1 MRILVVEDDE
11 LIAKTLETV
20 LGEQHY
26 VVDWAADGQIG
37 WELAEV
43 FSYDLI
49 VLDVMLPKIDGIE
62 FCQQLREKGDR
73 TPILLLTA
81 KSTTSEKTLGL
92 DAGADD
98 YVVKPFEIEELMARI
113 RVLLRRKNS
122 LIPSVLEWGNIRL
135 DPHSC
140 EVTYQDKQLSL
151 TPKEYRLLELF
162 LRNPQQVL
170 TRSVILENLWSADET
185 PGEDT
190 ITAHI
195 KSLRQKLKQVGG
207 SPDAIATVYG
217 LGYRL
222 KPQNSP
228 MARASLSSLAIADKR
243 TNKKQTEAALRVV
256 WEKFKGQNSSR
267 ITILEQV
274 ITAYQQNA
282 IEDET
287 WQQAR
292 SVAHKLSGALGV
304 FGMSEG
310 SQIAQAIEQI
320 LKSDLPLSR
329 TQIQHLSSLVSS
341 LRLLLT
347 ESSSSPFLE
356 KPLVRHNSASM
367 LVVNDDRQIAERLVK
382 LASASGIRIQL
393 VATLSEAKSALTR
406 SEIDVVLLVFSL
418 ADATEESLTSLVE
431 IINTIPPMPTLLLM
445 SCDDLILRLKASRL
459 GNRVFFQKLSSPDR
473 GLRAIAKILKQ
484 MQGNSSKVAIVDDD
498 PQVLSVMRILLE
510 PWGIKLVTLEEP
522 SQFWEILE
530 KFSPDLLVLDVE
542 MPSFSGIE
550 LCQTVR
556 NDPQWHNLPILFVS
570 VRTDQNTIQQVLSAG
585 GDDYINK
592 SLMGPE
598 LVSRILNRLE
608 RVQLL
613 KGLTRC
619 EG

>member
-11 LIAKTLETV
+11 SIAKTLETV

-49 VLDVMLPKIDGIE
+49 VLDVMLPKINGIE
-62 FCQQLREKGDR
+62 FCQQLRDRGDR

-81 KSTTSEKTLGL
+81 KSTTSDKTLGL

-122 LIPSVLEWGNIRL
+122 FIPPVLEWANIRL

-140 EVTYQDKQLSL
+140 EVTYQDKPLSL

-170 TRSVILENLWSADET
+170 TRSAILENLWSAEET

-190 ITAHI
+190 VTAHI
-195 KSLRQKLKQVGG
+195 KSLRQKLRQVGS

-228 MARASLSSLAIADKR
+228 ITRAASSPLAIADKR
-243 TNKKQTEAALRVV
+243 NKKQTEATLKVV
-256 WEKFKGQNSSR
+256 WEKFKGQNSAR
-267 ITILEQV
+267 VTILEQA
-274 ITAYQQNA
+274 TAICQQNTL
-282 IEDET
+282 EDEI

-292 SVAHKLSGALGV
+292 SAAHKLAGALGV

-310 SQIAQAIEQI
+310 SQIAKEIEKILQAAP
-320 LKSDLPLSR
+320 PLSP
-329 TQIQHLSSLVSS
+329 TQVHHFSNLVSS
-341 LRLLLT
+341 LRRLLA

-356 KPLVRHNSASM
+356 RPLVRHDSASM
-367 LVVNDDRQIAERLVK
+367 LIVNDDRQIAERLVK

-393 VATLSEAKSALTR
+393 ASNLSEAKSALTR
-406 SEIDVVLLVFSL
+406 ANIDVVLLVFDL
-418 ADATEESLTSLVE
+418 ADAAEASLASLVQL
-431 IINTIPPMPTLLLM
+431 IDTTPPMPTLLLM
-445 SCDDLILRLKASRL
+445 SCDNLILRLKASRL
-459 GNRVFFQKLSSPDR
+459 GNRVFFQKLVSPER
-473 GLRAIAKILKQ
+473 GLTAIAKILKQ
-484 MQGNSSKVAIVDDD
+484 MQGNSAKVAIVDDD

-522 SQFWEILE
+522 SQFWETLE

-542 MPSFSGIE
+542 MPLFSGIE

-570 VRTDQNTIQQVLSAG
+570 VRTDKNTIQQVLSAG

-592 SLMGPE
+592 SSIGPE

>member
-26 VVDWAADGQIG
+26 VVDLAADGQNG

-43 FSYDLI
+43 FTYDLI
-49 VLDVMLPKIDGIE
+49 VLDVMLPKINGIE
-62 FCQQLREKGDR
+62 FCQQLRDRGDR

-81 KSTTSEKTLGL
+81 KSTTNDKTLGL

-122 LIPSVLEWGNIRL
+122 FIPPILEWANIRL
-135 DPHSC
+135 NPHSC
-140 EVTYQDKQLSL
+140 EVTYQEKPLPL

-170 TRSVILENLWSADET
+170 TRNAILENLWSADET

-190 ITAHI
+190 VTAHI

-207 SPDAIATVYG
+207 ASDAIATVYG

-222 KPQNSP
+222 KPQNSFI
-228 MARASLSSLAIADKR
+228 ARVVPSPVAIANKR
-243 TNKKQTEAALRVV
+243 TNKKQTEVALKVV
-256 WEKFKGQNSSR
+256 WEKFKGQNQAR
-267 ITILEQV
+267 ITILEQAIV
-274 ITAYQQNA
+274 ALEQNSLESE
-282 IEDET
+282 I

-292 SVAHKLSGALGV
+292 SAAHKLAGSLGV

-320 LKSDLPLSR
+320 LQAEPPLSP
-329 TQIQHLSSLVSS
+329 TQVQHLFSLVSS
-341 LRLLLT
+341 LRQLLT
-347 ESSSSPFLE
+347 KSSSSPFLE
-356 KPLVRHNSASM
+356 RPLVRHDSASM
-367 LVVNDDRQIAERLVK
+367 LVINDDRQIAERLVK

-393 VATLSEAKSALTR
+393 VSTLLDVKSALTR
-406 SEIDVVLLVFSL
+406 ANIDIVLLVFDLGEAAEASL
-418 ADATEESLTSLVE
+418 ASLVQL
-431 IINTIPPMPTLLLM
+431 INKTLSLPTLLLM
-445 SCDDLILRLKASRL
+445 SRDNLILRLKASRF
-459 GNRVFFQKLSSPDR
+459 GNRVFFQKLISPER
-473 GLRAIAKILKQ
+473 GLRAIATILKQ
-484 MQGNSSKVAIVDDD
+484 LKGNNAKVAIVDDD

-522 SQFWEILE
+522 SQFWETLE

-542 MPSFSGIE
+542 MPTFSGIE

-570 VRTDQNTIQQVLSAG
+570 VRTDKNTLEQVLSAG

-608 RVQLL
+608 RQQLL
-613 KGLTRC
+613 RGLMKC
-619 EG
+619 GG